1 MLNLSYAFETF
12 RISSDTLAYFDSPN
26 FIPQLVEPLYQT
38 RVFLTQ
44 FVLAYTQDA
53 PSYSPLEIE
62 EAALSEAERW
72 TLLLVIGLIWGLVVG
87 GLLILLAR
95 TRRSLRRV
103 EQKYGSL
110 ETNMIEQQQ
119 SEAKLQQ
126 LRAELEGHIFN
137 QAAALKQAIDRLETE
152 AATRRQIEALLRQS
166 EERFHATFEQ
176 AAVGLAHV
184 APSGQ
189 WLRVNQKLC
198 DILGYAREELLT
210 FTFQDI
216 THPDDLELSV
226 ACSQQLLAGE
236 VNTCTMNKRY
246 FRSDGTLIWVD
257 LTISL
262 IRRASGEPDYF
273 VAVTDD
279 ITDLKKAE
287 IAVQKSE
294 ARYRS
299 LFERA
304 KDAIFL
310 NRQDDRIVDANP
322 SACRLLGYSR
332 AELITMTV
340 ADLQA
345 PEVRGRV
352 DTIIRQELKQNDNYF
367 EMIDID
373 SQGRRI
379 AVEISTSQLSDDDDS
394 LVLSIVRDVTE
405 RKRAE
410 EAMQRYA
417 DRLKI
422 LNQIDKAIL
431 AAQSAK
437 DIAQVTL
444 MNLQPLVGYHQASIS
459 LYDLEANEGVILVE
473 QTGDTQSEGRRF
485 SLEPFRT
492 VFPALIEEE
501 IQVITD
507 IMLHSVLPPIIQQL
521 EAMGLPSYLSAPL
534 VSDGKLIG
542 ALSLFSSVPQAFTVE
557 HQQIIREIADQIA
570 IAIQNAQLA
579 DRFRQVITSISDYIY
594 MTEIS
599 DGGHYQN
606 RYVSPQVEL
615 LTGYPPE
622 KFLPDWSQWLTTV
635 VHIEDRDLT
644 RRQWQRLRVG
654 ETSEM
659 QYRVVR
665 ADGKMIWVRDNIR
678 VEDADGVKVVY
689 GIVSDLTEHRQL
701 EEQLHQA
708 QKMEAIGRLA
718 GGIAH
723 DFNNVLTVITGL
735 GEIILSEHDSDTDP
749 LFKDIAQI
757 IAAGHRAAA
766 LTRQLLAFS
775 RKQVLQLEVV
785 DLNNSIE
792 NLKKMLHRV
801 IGEDID
807 LITTLDPK
815 LGLVKI
821 DPVQIDQI
829 IVNLA
834 VNARDAMPQ
843 GGRLILETTN
853 IELDEAY
860 TAQHVGVTIG
870 RYVML
875 CVSDSG
881 HGMDEPTKARIFEP
895 FFSTKEQGKGTGLGL
910 STVHGIV
917 TQSGGHIGVNS
928 EPEQG
933 TIFKIYLPRV
943 DEPQQPA
950 APTQTLAYLKRGTET
965 ILLVEDD
972 PMIQALV
979 LRILNNDGYT
989 VLAASQG
996 REALELAQQTAGL
1009 IDLLLTDVI
1018 LPGGMN
1024 GREIAEAL
1032 MGRQPDLRI
1041 LYISGYM
1048 DNIISHHGVL
1058 DSDRDFLKKPF
1069 TPNMLRRK
1077 VREVLDGNATLD
1089 SK

>member
-12 RISSDTLAYFDSPN
+12 RISSSTPAYFDIPN
-26 FIPQLVEPLYQT
+26 SIPQLVETLHQSSL
-38 RVFLTQ
+38 FLIQ
-44 FVLAYTQDA
+44 FVLNFTQDT
-53 PSYSPLEIE
+53 PPYSPLEIE
-62 EAALSEAERW
+62 EMALSEAEWR
-72 TLLLVIGLIWGLVVG
+72 TLLLVVGLVLGLVVG
-87 GLLILLAR
+87 GLLIFLAR
-95 TRRSLRRV
+95 AGSKLTQIRQ
-103 EQKYGSL
+103 EQREL
-110 ETNMIEQQQ
+110 ET
-119 SEAKLQQ
+119 S
-126 LRAELEGHIFN
+126 
-137 QAAALKQAIDRLETE
+137 
-152 AATRRQIEALLRQS
+152 LRQS
-166 EERFHATFEQ
+166 EERFRVTFEQ

-184 APSGQ
+184 APNGQ

-279 ITDLKKAE
+279 ITDLKNAE

-367 EMIDID
+367 EMIDMD

-444 MNLQPLVGYHQASIS
+444 MNLQPLVGYQRASIS

-557 HQQIIREIADQIA
+557 HQQIVREIADQIA
-570 IAIQNAQLA
+570 VAIQNAQLA
-579 DRFRQVITSISDYIY
+579 DRFRQVITSISDYLY
-594 MTEIS
+594 MTEI
-599 DGGHYQN
+599 DDQEHYRN

-622 KFLPDWSQWLTTV
+622 MFLSDWNHWLTTV
-635 VHIEDRDLT
+635 IHTEDRDLT
-644 RRQWQRLRVG
+644 RWQWQRLRAG

-665 ADGKMIWVRDNIR
+665 ADGKVIWVRDNIR

-701 EEQLHQA
+701 EAQLHQA

-735 GEIILSEHDSDTDP
+735 GEIILSEHHSDTDP
-749 LFKDIAQI
+749 LFKDIRQI
-757 IAAGHRAAA
+757 IAAGQRAAA

-785 DLNNSIE
+785 NLNSSIE

-807 LITTLDPK
+807 LITNLDSE

-834 VNARDAMPQ
+834 INARDAMPQ
-843 GGRLILETTN
+843 GGRLTVETAN
-853 IELDEAY
+853 IEIDEAY
-860 TAQHVGVTIG
+860 AAQHVGVITG
-870 RYVML
+870 CYVKL
-875 CVSDSG
+875 IVSDSG
-881 HGMDEPTKARIFEP
+881 HGMDEQTKARIFEP
-895 FFSTKEQGKGTGLGL
+895 FFSTKERGKGTGLGL

-917 TQSGGHIGVNS
+917 NQSGGHIWVYS
-928 EPEQG
+928 EVGQG
-933 TIFKIYLPRV
+933 TSFKIYLPRIN
-943 DEPQQPA
+943 EPPQPA
-950 APTQTLAYLKRGTET
+950 SLSPISAQPKRGTET

-972 PMIQALV
+972 PLLQDLV
-979 LRILNNDGYT
+979 LRILSDDGYT
-989 VLAASQG
+989 VLAARRG
-996 REALELAQQTAGL
+996 HEAIEQARQTSDIIHLL
-1009 IDLLLTDVI
+1009 ITDVI

-1024 GREIAEAL
+1024 GREVAEEL
-1032 MGRQPDLRI
+1032 MKLRPSLKI
-1041 LYISGYM
+1041 LYISGYT
-1048 DNIISHHGVL
+1048 DNVIAHHGVL
-1058 DSDRDFLKKPF
+1058 DLDKEFLEKPF
-1069 TPNMLRRK
+1069 TPTTLRRK
-1077 VREVLDGNATLD
+1077 VREVLDTNTV
-1089 SK
+1089 S